1 MRFSVVAASVLSL
14 AAGASAW
21 SNNTSAADDDVY
33 VTEVVTAYTTFCPGP
48 TVISHAGETYTIT
61 KATTLTITNCPC
73 TITKPIIVSTV
84 TSCTTCTTEEEIYT
98 TPAPVAPVVPAP
110 PKNVTYPTTKSVAA
124 SIAPTITAAA
134 TFTGAAN
141 KAFAASGA
149 GLAGLL
155 GLAAYI
161 L

>member
-1 MRFSVVAASVLSL
+1 MRFSTVAAAALSL
-14 AAGASAW
+14 AAGATAGY
-21 SNNTSAADDDVY
+21 SNASY
-33 VTEVVTAYTTFCPGP
+33 VTEVVTAYTTYCPVP
-48 TVISHAGETYTIT
+48 TVITHNNVTYT
-61 KATTLTITNCPC
+61 
-73 TITKPIIVSTV
+73 V
-84 TSCTTCTTEEEIYT
+84 TELLDLSY
-98 TPAPVAPVVPAP
+98 APVAPAP
-110 PKNVTYPTTKSVAA
+110 PKNVTYTASNTLAA
-124 SIAPTITAAA
+124 AYPTAAA